1 MSQSFADKQA
11 KPLVSAHECRAM
23 RQLDRDDEYTRS
35 EIAFMF
41 ETKVET
47 VARHADRE
55 CPHVTDART
64 DPQKEY
70 TETDLVTAYRAVC
83 EDQPYQQMSQQVYD
97 EHRPDDYPS
106 ASTIRERFGSW
117 PAARAHV
124 QEVTGRD

>member
-1 MSQSFADKQA
+1 MSTIAERANKS
-11 KPLVSAHECRAM
+11 LVSAHECRAM
-23 RQLDRDDEYTRS
+23 RQLDAADDYTRS

-47 VARHADRE
+47 IARHADRE
-55 CPHVTDART
+55 CPHVVDART

-70 TETDLVTAYRAVC
+70 SEGDLVTAYRAVY
-83 EDQPYQQMSQQVYD
+83 EGQPYQQMSQQVYD
-97 EHRPDDYPS
+97 ECRPDDYPS

-124 QEVTGRD
+124 QEVSGDD